1 MKKLND
7 DELVRLIKKDVEKG
21 MQIVVRDYGG
31 LVHTICQNLLTGVPK
46 EDIEETIIDTY
57 IKFWRQIKD
66 EATIVLSV
74 RNYIAGIARYSAIDK
89 LRLLKKDKHVLNI
102 DEDFYIGIDIDMEN
116 EVAKKINSEI
126 TNKVINEMP
135 DFEREIFIRKYFLY
149 QKTKEIAAKMN
160 ISSKKV
166 ENILYRY
173 KIKLKTKLKESGVIL

>member
-89 LRLLKKDKHVLNI
+89 LRLLKKDKYVLNTI
-102 DEDFYIGIDIDMEN
+102 
-116 EVAKKINSEI
+116 V
-126 TNKVINEMP
+126 
-135 DFEREIFIRKYFLY
+135 
-149 QKTKEIAAKMN
+149 
-160 ISSKKV
+160 
-166 ENILYRY
+166 
-173 KIKLKTKLKESGVIL
+173 TKLHI